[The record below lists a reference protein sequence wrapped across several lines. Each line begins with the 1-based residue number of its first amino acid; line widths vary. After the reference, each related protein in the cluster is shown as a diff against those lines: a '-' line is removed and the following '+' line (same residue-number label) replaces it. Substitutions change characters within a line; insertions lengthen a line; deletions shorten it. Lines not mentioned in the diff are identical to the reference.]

1 MDSAFDIK
9 IVLTKD
15 EIKALL
21 VGLPVWNMSEEKGYE
36 GKDSN

>member
-1 MDSAFDIK
+1 MDSASKIK
-9 IVLTKD
+9 IELTKD

-21 VGLPVWNMSEEKGYE
+21 SGLPVWRMSDGQPRE